1 MVRCV
6 EGLGDCDLV
15 LKELRSRVLIS
26 VYVIASTKTST
37 IPGISV
43 AGASPEATLYTP
55 ALDVEYL
62 YLGMPVGMNIIPV
75 TPEGLPTPAVI
86 TRSCIELGRM
96 PAVIVDAGSAMQP
109 KIPRV
114 TLPSKTVGKR
124 IDVASALPP
133 GTARELY
140 SEAKLLGRKLAAGGA
155 HAFILGESMPGG
167 TTTAMAILAGLG
179 YDALG
184 KTSSSS
190 PNNPVELKV
199 KVVEKALYRLKH
211 KVKCDPS
218 NPFGVIDC
226 VGDPLHVVLAGFAAG
241 AITEGSMVLLA
252 GGTQMAAVLAIMK
265 AVDPE
270 ALESGRVAV
279 GTTRWIVEDKSS
291 DLEGLVREVSP
302 SIPVMY
308 TELSFSD
315 SPYSGLRMYEE
326 GYVKEGVGA
335 GGTSIAVEAKGFKL
349 SEIKEA
355 IYREY
360 ERLISLGAAKA

>member
-1 MVRCV
+1 MARCV
-6 EGLGDCDLV
+6 NGLGDCSPV
-15 LKELRSRVLIS
+15 LDGLRKGALLG
-26 VYVIASTKTST
+26 VYVIASTKTSA

-62 YLGMPVGMNIIPV
+62 YLGMPVGMNVIPV

-86 TRSCIELGRM
+86 TRSCIELGKI

-109 KIPRV
+109 KVPHV
-114 TLPSKTVGKR
+114 TLPSKVVGKR
-124 IDVASALPP
+124 IDIAPALPP
-133 GTARELY
+133 GTARRLY
-140 SEAKLLGRKLAAGGA
+140 SEAKLLGRRLAAGGA

-199 KVVEKALYRLKH
+199 KVVEKALHRLKH
-211 KVKCDPS
+211 RVRCDPG
-218 NPFGVIDC
+218 NPFSVVDC
-226 VGDPLHVVLAGFAAG
+226 VGDPLHVALAGFATG
-241 AITEGSMVLLA
+241 ALLEGSALLLA
-252 GGTQMAAVLAIMK
+252 GGTQMAAVLAIMR
-265 AVDPE
+265 AVDPDV
-270 ALESGRVAV
+270 LKHGRVGV
-279 GTTRWIVEDKSS
+279 GTTRWVIEDKSS
-291 DLEGLVREVSP
+291 DLEGLIKEVSP
-302 SIPVMY
+302 STPVMF

-315 SPYSGLRMYEE
+315 SPYPGLRMYEE

-335 GGTSIAVEAKGFKL
+335 GGTSVAIEVKGFKL
-349 SEIKEA
+349 SEIREA

-360 ERLISLGAAKA
+360 ERLIGLGAAKA

>member
-1 MVRCV
+1 MRCV
-6 EGLGDCDLV
+6 DGLGDCNPV
-15 LKELRSRVLIS
+15 LEGLRVNGLMG
-26 VYVIASTKTST
+26 VYVIASTRTST

-62 YLGMPVGMNIIPV
+62 YLGMPVGMNVIPV

-86 TRSCIELGRM
+86 TRSCIELGRV

-109 KIPRV
+109 KVPHV
-114 TLPSKTVGKR
+114 SLPSKVVGRR
-124 IDVASALPP
+124 IDVSPALPP
-133 GTARELY
+133 GTARKLY
-140 SEAKLLGRKLAAGGA
+140 SEARLLGSRLAAGGA
-155 HAFILGESMPGG
+155 HAFVVGESMPGG

-184 KTSSSS
+184 KTSSSA

-199 KVVEKALYRLKH
+199 RVVEKALHRLKH
-211 KVKCDPS
+211 GVKCDPD
-218 NPFGVIDC
+218 NPFSVIDC
-226 VGDPLHVVLAGFAAG
+226 VGDPLHVALAGFAAG
-241 AITEGSMVLLA
+241 AIMEGSTVLLA

-265 AVDPE
+265 AVDPN
-270 ALESGRVAV
+270 ALKGGRVAV
-279 GTTRWIVEDKSS
+279 GTTKWVVEDRSS

-302 SIPVMY
+302 STPVIY

-315 SPYSGLRMYEE
+315 SPYPGLRMYEE

-335 GGTSIAVEAKGFKL
+335 GGTSIAVEVKGFKL

-360 ERLISLGAAKA
+360 ERLVSLGAAKA

>member
-1 MVRCV
+1 VVRCV
-6 EGLGDCDLV
+6 SGLGDCGPL
-15 LKELRSRVLIS
+15 LERLREGILLG

-37 IPGISV
+37 IPRISV

-86 TRSCIELGRM
+86 TRSCIELGEIPVM
-96 PAVIVDAGSAMQP
+96 VADAGSVMQP
-109 KIPRV
+109 KVPHVI
-114 TLPSKTVGKR
+114 LPSRMVGRR
-124 IDVASALPP
+124 IDVSPALPP
-133 GTARELY
+133 GTSEKLY
-140 SEAKLLGRKLAAGGA
+140 SEAKLLGYRLAGKT

-184 KTSSSS
+184 RTSSSS
-190 PNNPVELKV
+190 PKNPKELKV

-211 KVKCDPS
+211 KIKCGS
-218 NPFGVIDC
+218 SEPFNIVDC
-226 VGDPLHVVLAGFAAG
+226 VGDSLHVTLAGFAAG
-241 AITEGSMVLLA
+241 ALMRGSAVLLA

-265 AVDPE
+265 AIDPDI
-270 ALESGRVAV
+270 LDPRRLAV
-279 GTTRWIVEDKSS
+279 GTTKWVIEDKSS
-291 DLEGLVREVSP
+291 DLEGLVKEVAS
-302 SIPVMY
+302 SIPVMF

-315 SPYSGLRMYEE
+315 SPYPGLKLFEE
-326 GYVKEGVGA
+326 GFVKEGVGA
-335 GGTSIAVEAKGFKL
+335 GGTAIAVEARGFKL

-360 ERLISLGAAKA
+360 KRLIGLGAA

>member
-1 MVRCV
+1 VL
-6 EGLGDCDLV
+6 EGLKKGV
-15 LKELRSRVLIS
+15 LLG

-37 IPGISV
+37 VPGISV

-62 YLGMPVGMNIIPV
+62 YLGMPVGMNVIPV

-86 TRSCIELGRM
+86 TRSCIELGKI

-109 KIPRV
+109 KVPHV
-114 TLPSKTVGKR
+114 TLPSKAVGGR
-124 IDVASALPP
+124 IDVSPALPP
-133 GTARELY
+133 GTARKLY
-140 SEAKLLGRKLAAGGA
+140 SEAKLLGRRLAAGGA
-155 HAFILGESMPGG
+155 HAFIVGESMPGG
-167 TTTAMAILAGLG
+167 TTTAAAILAGLG

-184 KTSSSS
+184 KMSSSS
-190 PNNPVELKV
+190 PRNPKELKV

-218 NPFGVIDC
+218 NPFGIIDC
-226 VGDPLHVVLAGFAAG
+226 VGDPLHVALAGFTTG
-241 AITEGSMVLLA
+241 ALTEGSTALLA
-252 GGTQMAAVLAIMK
+252 GGTQMVAVLAIMK
-265 AVDPE
+265 AADPD

-291 DLEGLVREVSP
+291 DLEGLVKEVSP
-302 SIPVMY
+302 STPVMF

-315 SPYSGLRMYEE
+315 SPYPGLRMYEE

-335 GGTSIAVEAKGFKL
+335 GGTSIAVEVKGFKL

>member
-6 EGLGDCDLV
+6 DGLGDCGPV
-15 LKELRSRVLIS
+15 LEGLRSGTLVG

-37 IPGISV
+37 IPGISI

-86 TRSCIELGRM
+86 TRSCIELGKV

-109 KIPRV
+109 KVPHI
-114 TLPSKTVGKR
+114 TLPSKVVGGR
-124 IDVASALPP
+124 IDVSLALPP

-140 SEAKLLGRKLAAGGA
+140 SEAKLLGRRMAAGRA

-167 TTTAMAILAGLG
+167 TTTAMAILVGLG

-199 KVVEKALYRLKH
+199 KVVEKAIHRLRSE
-211 KVKCDPS
+211 VKCDPS
-218 NPFGVIDC
+218 NPLGVIDC
-226 VGDPLHVVLAGFAAG
+226 VGDPLHVALAGFATG
-241 AITEGSMVLLA
+241 ALSEGSTVLLA
-252 GGTQMAAVLAIMK
+252 GGTQMVAVLAIMK
-265 AVDPE
+265 AIDPE
-270 ALESGRVAV
+270 ALKVGKLAV
-279 GTTRWIVEDKSS
+279 GTTRWVVEDRSS
-291 DLEGLVREVSP
+291 DIKGLIKEVSP
-302 SIPVMY
+302 STPVIF

-315 SPYSGLRMYEE
+315 SPYPGLRMYEE

-335 GGTSIAVEAKGFKL
+335 GGTAVAVEVKGLKL
-349 SEIKEA
+349 REIKEA

-360 ERLISLGAAKA
+360 ERLIGLGAAKA

>member
-1 MVRCV
+1 MRCV
-6 EGLGDCDLV
+6 SGLGDCSSV
-15 LKELRSRVLIS
+15 LGGLRKGVLLG

-62 YLGMPVGMNIIPV
+62 YLGMPVGMSVIPV

-86 TRSCIELGRM
+86 TRSCIELGKI
-96 PAVIVDAGSAMQP
+96 PAVIVDAGSAIRP
-109 KIPRV
+109 KVPHV
-114 TLPSKTVGKR
+114 TLPSRVVGRR
-124 IDVASALPP
+124 IDVAAALPS
-133 GTARELY
+133 GTARKLY
-140 SEAKLLGRKLAAGGA
+140 SEAKLLGRRLAAGGA
-155 HAFILGESMPGG
+155 HAFIVGESMPGG

-199 KVVEKALYRLKH
+199 KVVEKALYRLRQE
-211 KVKCDPS
+211 VKCDPS
-218 NPFGVIDC
+218 NPFGIIDC
-226 VGDPLHVVLAGFAAG
+226 VGDPLHVALAGFAVG
-241 AITEGSMVLLA
+241 ALTEGSTVLLA

-265 AVDPE
+265 AVDPDV
-270 ALESGRVAV
+270 LKHGNVAI
-279 GTTRWIVEDKSS
+279 GTTKWVIEDESS
-291 DLEGLVREVSP
+291 DLKGLVKEVSP
-302 SIPVMY
+302 STSVMF

-315 SPYSGLRMYEE
+315 SPCPGLRMYEE

-335 GGTSIAVEAKGFKL
+335 GGTSIAVEVKGFKL
-349 SEIKEA
+349 SGIKEA
-355 IYREY
+355 IYKEY